1 MAEVV
6 LAGLHL
12 AASPTFMKLLT
23 DPSMCLGVDMK
34 RELHELET
42 TIMPQFELMIEAAN
56 KLNHRSK
63 LDKWLRELKEAL
75 YNAEDL
81 LDEHEYNV
89 LKCKAKSGS
98 DSSVAHVSSINN
110 TLKKP
115 LRAALSRVSNL
126 CPENRKLLRQLNEL
140 KGILAKAREFR
151 ELLGL
156 PVGNSAE
163 VSSLPK
169 TAGVALATSLPPPKV
184 FGRDMDRNRI
194 VDFLIE
200 KSTFEASYMVLAIVG
215 QGGMGKSTLGQ
226 YVYNDD
232 RVKQHFDVRMWVCIS
247 RKLDV
252 HRHTREIIE
261 SAEKGEC
268 PRVDNL
274 DTLQCKL
281 REILHEKEKFLL
293 VLDDVWFDKSNN
305 QSEWDLLL
313 NPLLVS
319 QKGGSKVLVT
329 SRSKTLPAALFC
341 EEVIDLENMKENDF
355 LALFKHYAFSGAV
368 IRDLQLHGKL
378 EEIAERICK
387 RLGKSPLAA
396 KVVGSQLKGKID
408 STAWKDALAINID
421 NLREPMEA
429 LSWSYQKLHPY
440 LQRCFLYCSLFPKGF
455 KYKIDELVHLW
466 VAEGLVHS
474 GNLNKSM
481 EDTGRDYF
489 NEMVS
494 VSFFQP
500 ISEMRVSKRYS
511 MHDLLHELA
520 ESLSKEDCFRLE
532 DDSEKVIPCMV
543 RHLSV
548 CIESVK
554 LHKQSI
560 CKLHHLRTV
569 ICTEPLVDDGSDLF
583 NQVLQNLK
591 KLCVLHLSFYNTS
604 KSPESIDQLKHLRY
618 LNIIKTLISELPRS
632 LCTLYHLQLLQLNN
646 KFESLPEKL
655 CNLSKLRHLEGYND
669 LMYSMHEEALPQI
682 PNIGKLTS
690 LQHIDAFRVQ
700 KKKGYELWQLRDM
713 NELGGSLSIT
723 NLENVTGKDEA
734 LESKLHEKSHL
745 KTLTLVWSCNN
756 MDAEDSFY
764 LDILEGLVP
773 PPKIEGLTICG
784 YRPATYPSWLL
795 KGSYFENLES
805 LELVNCSSLES
816 LPSNT
821 KLLRHCD
828 KLTLR
833 NVPNLKTLTCLPGG
847 LTCLSI
853 EECPQL
859 MFISNDE
866 VEQHVQRE
874 NMMRA
879 DHLASHLSL
888 IWDVD
893 LGSDIMNAL
902 SDEHSSLKHLSTWM
916 DADIM
921 ENLQTIESAL
931 ERGGD
936 EKENIIQA
944 WVCCH
949 EHRIRLLYKRNVG
962 LPLVPPSGLCRL
974 HLSSCSITDGALSNC
989 LGSLISLKR
998 LSLINIMT
1006 LTTLPSDGVLQHS
1019 RKLEFLFIE
1028 YCWCLR
1034 SLGGLRA
1041 VTSLFEARFISCP
1054 SLELAHGAESMP
1066 SSLQKLSIYS
1076 CVITADLFC
1085 TDLPNLEQLG
1095 LCSCRSSS
1103 SMSVGR
1109 LTSLKSFSLYHSPDL
1124 CVLEDLS
1131 SLQLHHV
1138 HLIDVPK
1145 LTGECISQF
1154 RVQYSLYVS
1163 SFVMLNHML
1172 SAEGFKVPPFLSLEN
1187 CKEPS
1192 IAFEESAAHFA
1203 MVRCLRFRDC
1213 EMRSLEGN
1221 MKRTAERLTEKAG
1234 QRLRI
1239 SAGRITDELHTKNCP
1254 PQVAS
1259 SPHFAACY
1267 KVPQADM
1274 AVQLSPVACAVC
1286 SAWFPAFT
1294 NCRISC
1300 TPAFDRP
1307 ITSSHPVSLNE
1318 GLNGVLF
1325 GSSV

>member
-42 TIMPQFELMIEAAN
+42 TIMPQFELMIEAAD

-89 LKCKAKSGS
+89 LKCKAKRGS

-163 VSSLPK
+163 ISSLPK

-215 QGGMGKSTLGQ
+215 PGGMGKSTLGQ

-466 VAEGLVHS
+466 VAEGLVDS

-500 ISEMRVSKRYS
+500 ISEMPFSKRYS

-520 ESLSKEDCFRLE
+520 ESLSKEDYFRLE
-532 DDSEKVIPCMV
+532 DDSEKVIPCTV

-604 KSPESIDQLKHLRY
+604 KLPESIDQLKHLRY
-618 LNIIKTLISELPRS
+618 LNIIRTLISELPRS

-655 CNLSKLRHLEGYND
+655 CNLSKLRHLEGYNELMYSMHGYND

-816 LPSNT
+816 LPPNT

-847 LTCLSI
+847 LTCLLI

-949 EHRIRLLYKRNVG
+949 EHRIRLLYKRN
-962 LPLVPPSGLCRL
+962 
-974 HLSSCSITDGALSNC
+974 
-989 LGSLISLKR
+989 
-998 LSLINIMT
+998 
-1006 LTTLPSDGVLQHS
+1006 
-1019 RKLEFLFIE
+1019 
-1028 YCWCLR
+1028 
-1034 SLGGLRA
+1034 
-1041 VTSLFEARFISCP
+1041 
-1054 SLELAHGAESMP
+1054 
-1066 SSLQKLSIYS
+1066 
-1076 CVITADLFC
+1076 
-1085 TDLPNLEQLG
+1085 
-1095 LCSCRSSS
+1095 
-1103 SMSVGR
+1103 
-1109 LTSLKSFSLYHSPDL
+1109 
-1124 CVLEDLS
+1124 
-1131 SLQLHHV
+1131 
-1138 HLIDVPK
+1138 IDVPK

-1172 SAEGFKVPPFLSLEN
+1172 SAEGFKVPPLLSLEN

-1203 MVRCLRFRDC
+1203 MVR
-1213 EMRSLEGN
+1213 
-1221 MKRTAERLTEKAG
+1221 
-1234 QRLRI
+1234 
-1239 SAGRITDELHTKNCP
+1239 HTKNCP

>member
-42 TIMPQFELMIEAAN
+42 TIMPQFELMIEAAD

-63 LDKWLRELKEAL
+63 LDKWLGELKEAL

-89 LKCKAKSGS
+89 LKCKAKRGS

-115 LRAALSRVSNL
+115 LHAAFSRVSNL
-126 CPENRKLLRQLNEL
+126 HPENRKLLRQLNEL
-140 KGILAKAREFR
+140 KGILAKAGEFC

-156 PVGNSAE
+156 PGGNSAE

-169 TAGVALATSLPPPKV
+169 TAGVAPATSLPPPKV

-194 VDFLIE
+194 VDFLIK
-200 KSTFEASYMVLAIVG
+200 KSAFEASYMVLAIVG
-215 QGGMGKSTLGQ
+215 QGGMGKSTLAQ

-232 RVKQHFDVRMWVCIS
+232 RVKEHFDVRMWVCIS

-252 HRHTREIIE
+252 HRHTREIIK

-313 NPLLVS
+313 NPLLAS

-341 EEVIDLENMKENDF
+341 EEVIDLENMKDNDF

-408 STAWKDALAINID
+408 STAWKDALAIKID
-421 NLREPMEA
+421 NLRANGSSVME
-429 LSWSYQKLHPY
+429 L
-440 LQRCFLYCSLFPKGF
+440 PKVTS
-455 KYKIDELVHLW
+455 IS
-466 VAEGLVHS
+466 AEGLVDS

-500 ISEMRVSKRYS
+500 ISEMHVSKQYS
-511 MHDLLHELA
+511 MHDLLHEFA

-532 DDSEKVIPCMV
+532 DDSEKVIPCTI

-569 ICTEPLVDDGSDLF
+569 ICTEPLVDDGNDLF
-583 NQVLQNLK
+583 N
-591 KLCVLHLSFYNTS
+591 
-604 KSPESIDQLKHLRY
+604 
-618 LNIIKTLISELPRS
+618 
-632 LCTLYHLQLLQLNN
+632 QLLQLNN

-669 LMYSMHEEALPQI
+669 LMYSMREEAVPQI

-690 LQHIDAFRVQ
+690 LQHIDDFCVQ
-700 KKKGYELWQLRDM
+700 KQKGYELWQLRDM

-734 LESKLHEKSHL
+734 LESKLHEKSHV
-745 KTLTLVWSCNN
+745 KTLKLVWSCNN

-764 LDILEGLVP
+764 LDILEGLMP
-773 PPKIEGLTICG
+773 PPKIEGLTING

-816 LPSNT
+816 LPPNT

-853 EECPQL
+853 EECPLL

-874 NMMRA
+874 NNMMRA
-879 DHLASHLSL
+879 DHLASHLAL

-931 ERGGD
+931 ERGD

-949 EHRIRLLYKRNVG
+949 EHRIRLLYKRNV
-962 LPLVPPSGLCRL
+962 
-974 HLSSCSITDGALSNC
+974 
-989 LGSLISLKR
+989 
-998 LSLINIMT
+998 
-1006 LTTLPSDGVLQHS
+1006 
-1019 RKLEFLFIE
+1019 
-1028 YCWCLR
+1028 
-1034 SLGGLRA
+1034 
-1041 VTSLFEARFISCP
+1041 
-1054 SLELAHGAESMP
+1054 
-1066 SSLQKLSIYS
+1066 
-1076 CVITADLFC
+1076 
-1085 TDLPNLEQLG
+1085 
-1095 LCSCRSSS
+1095 
-1103 SMSVGR
+1103 
-1109 LTSLKSFSLYHSPDL
+1109 
-1124 CVLEDLS
+1124 
-1131 SLQLHHV
+1131 
-1138 HLIDVPK
+1138 DVPK

-1203 MVRCLRFRDC
+1203 MVR
-1213 EMRSLEGN
+1213 
-1221 MKRTAERLTEKAG
+1221 
-1234 QRLRI
+1234 
-1239 SAGRITDELHTKNCP
+1239 HTKNCP

>member
-42 TIMPQFELMIEAAN
+42 TIMPQFELMIEAAD

-89 LKCKAKSGS
+89 LKCKAKRGS

-329 SRSKTLPAALFC
+329 SRSKTLPVALFC

-466 VAEGLVHS
+466 VAEGLVDS

-532 DDSEKVIPCMV
+532 DDSEKVIPCTV

-591 KLCVLHLSFYNTS
+591 KLRVLHLSFYNTS
-604 KSPESIDQLKHLRY
+604 KLPESIDQLKHLRY

-734 LESKLHEKSHL
+734 LESKLHEKTHL

-816 LPSNT
+816 LPPNT

-1019 RKLEFLFIE
+1019 RKLEFLFIK

-1041 VTSLFEARFISCP
+1041 ATSLFEARFISCP

-1095 LCSCRSSS
+1095 LCSCISSS

-1187 CKEPS
+1187 CK
-1192 IAFEESAAHFA
+1192 
-1203 MVRCLRFRDC
+1203 
-1213 EMRSLEGN
+1213 
-1221 MKRTAERLTEKAG
+1221 
-1234 QRLRI
+1234 
-1239 SAGRITDELHTKNCP
+1239 
-1254 PQVAS
+1254 
-1259 SPHFAACY
+1259 
-1267 KVPQADM
+1267 
-1274 AVQLSPVACAVC
+1274 
-1286 SAWFPAFT
+1286 
-1294 NCRISC
+1294 
-1300 TPAFDRP
+1300 
-1307 ITSSHPVSLNE
+1307 
-1318 GLNGVLF
+1318 
-1325 GSSV
+1325 

>member
-12 AASPTFMKLLT
+12 AASPTFMKVLT

-42 TIMPQFELMIEAAN
+42 AIMPQFELMIEAAD
-56 KLNHRSK
+56 KFNHRSK
-63 LDKWLRELKEAL
+63 LDKWLGELKEAL

-89 LKCKAKSGS
+89 LKCKAKRGN

-115 LRAALSRVSNL
+115 LHAALSRVSNL
-126 CPENRKLLRQLNEL
+126 RPENRKLLRQLNEL

-169 TAGVALATSLPPPKV
+169 TAGVAPATSLPPPKV

-194 VDFLIE
+194 VDFLIK
-200 KSTFEASYMVLAIVG
+200 KSAFETSYMVLAIVG
-215 QGGMGKSTLGQ
+215 QGGMGKSTLAQ

-232 RVKQHFDVRMWVCIS
+232 RVKEHFDVRMWVCIS

-274 DTLQCKL
+274 DTLQNKL

-293 VLDDVWFDKSNN
+293 VLDDVWFDKSNI

-313 NPLLVS
+313 NPLLAS

-341 EEVIDLENMKENDF
+341 EEVIDLENMKDNDF

-466 VAEGLVHS
+466 VAEGLVDS

-500 ISEMRVSKRYS
+500 ISEMHVSKRYS
-511 MHDLLHELA
+511 MHDLLHEFA

-532 DDSEKVIPCMV
+532 DDSEKVIPCTV

-569 ICTEPLVDDGSDLF
+569 ICTEPLVDDGNDLF

-591 KLCVLHLSFYNTS
+591 KLRVLHLSFYNTS
-604 KSPESIDQLKHLRY
+604 KLPESIGQLKHLRY

-669 LMYSMHEEALPQI
+669 LMYSMREEAVPQI

-690 LQHIDAFRVQ
+690 LQHIDDFCVQ
-700 KKKGYELWQLRDM
+700 KQKGYELWQLRDM

-723 NLENVTGKDEA
+723 NLDNVTGKDEA

-745 KTLTLVWSCNN
+745 KTLKLVWSCNN

-764 LDILEGLVP
+764 LDILE
-773 PPKIEGLTICG
+773 
-784 YRPATYPSWLL
+784 
-795 KGSYFENLES
+795 
-805 LELVNCSSLES
+805 
-816 LPSNT
+816 
-821 KLLRHCD
+821 
-828 KLTLR
+828 
-833 NVPNLKTLTCLPGG
+833 
-847 LTCLSI
+847 
-853 EECPQL
+853 ECPLL

-874 NMMRA
+874 NNMMRA
-879 DHLASHLSL
+879 DHLASHLAL

-944 WVCCH
+944 W
-949 EHRIRLLYKRNVG
+949 
-962 LPLVPPSGLCRL
+962 
-974 HLSSCSITDGALSNC
+974 
-989 LGSLISLKR
+989 
-998 LSLINIMT
+998 
-1006 LTTLPSDGVLQHS
+1006 
-1019 RKLEFLFIE
+1019 
-1028 YCWCLR
+1028 
-1034 SLGGLRA
+1034 
-1041 VTSLFEARFISCP
+1041 
-1054 SLELAHGAESMP
+1054 
-1066 SSLQKLSIYS
+1066 
-1076 CVITADLFC
+1076 
-1085 TDLPNLEQLG
+1085 
-1095 LCSCRSSS
+1095 
-1103 SMSVGR
+1103 
-1109 LTSLKSFSLYHSPDL
+1109 LTSSVLTCQTSNNLD
-1124 CVLEDLS
+1124 CVAAEA
-1131 SLQLHHV
+1131 LHPY
-1138 HLIDVPK
+1138 VPK

-1203 MVRCLRFRDC
+1203 MAHQELSPSS
-1213 EMRSLEGN
+1213 SLV
-1221 MKRTAERLTEKAG
+1221 
-1234 QRLRI
+1234 
-1239 SAGRITDELHTKNCP
+1239 SAL
-1254 PQVAS
+1254 
-1259 SPHFAACY
+1259 
-1267 KVPQADM
+1267 
-1274 AVQLSPVACAVC
+1274 VQLSPVACAVC
-1286 SAWFPAFT
+1286 SARLPAFS

-1300 TPAFDRP
+1300 TAAFDRP

>member
-42 TIMPQFELMIEAAN
+42 TIMPQFELMIEAAD

-63 LDKWLRELKEAL
+63 LDKWLGELKEAL

-81 LDEHEYNV
+81 FDEHEYNV
-89 LKCKAKSGS
+89 LKCKAKRGN

-115 LRAALSRVSNL
+115 LHAALSRVSNL
-126 CPENRKLLRQLNEL
+126 RPENRKLLRQLNEL

-169 TAGVALATSLPPPKV
+169 TAGVAPATSLPPPKV

-194 VDFLIE
+194 VDFLIK
-200 KSTFEASYMVLAIVG
+200 KSAFEASYMVLAIVG
-215 QGGMGKSTLGQ
+215 QGGMGKSTLAQ

-232 RVKQHFDVRMWVCIS
+232 RVKEHFDVRMWVCIS

-274 DTLQCKL
+274 DTLQNKL

-313 NPLLVS
+313 NPLLAS

-341 EEVIDLENMKENDF
+341 EEVIDLENMKDNDF

-396 KVVGSQLKGKID
+396 KVV
-408 STAWKDALAINID
+408 
-421 NLREPMEA
+421 
-429 LSWSYQKLHPY
+429 
-440 LQRCFLYCSLFPKGF
+440 
-455 KYKIDELVHLW
+455 
-466 VAEGLVHS
+466 EGLVDS

-500 ISEMRVSKRYS
+500 ISEMHFSKWYS
-511 MHDLLHELA
+511 MHDLLHEFA

-532 DDSEKVIPCMV
+532 DDSEKVIPCTV

-569 ICTEPLVDDGSDLF
+569 ICTEPLVDDGNDLF
-583 NQVLQNLK
+583 NQ
-591 KLCVLHLSFYNTS
+591 
-604 KSPESIDQLKHLRY
+604 
-618 LNIIKTLISELPRS
+618 
-632 LCTLYHLQLLQLNN
+632 
-646 KFESLPEKL
+646 
-655 CNLSKLRHLEGYND
+655 
-669 LMYSMHEEALPQI
+669 
-682 PNIGKLTS
+682 
-690 LQHIDAFRVQ
+690 
-700 KKKGYELWQLRDM
+700 KGYELWQLRDM

-723 NLENVTGKDEA
+723 NLDNVTGKDEA

-745 KTLTLVWSCNN
+745 KTLKLVWSCNN

-764 LDILEGLVP
+764 LDILEGLMP
-773 PPKIEGLTICG
+773 PPKIEGLTING

-805 LELVNCSSLES
+805 LELVNCNSLES
-816 LPSNT
+816 LPPNT

-853 EECPQL
+853 EECPLL

-874 NMMRA
+874 NNMMRA
-879 DHLASHLSL
+879 DHLASHLAL

-998 LSLINIMT
+998 LLLINIMT

-1028 YCWCLR
+1028 NCWCLR

-1041 VTSLFEARFISCP
+1041 ATSLFEAWFISCP

-1066 SSLQKLSIYS
+1066 SSLQKLTIHR

-1221 MKRTAERLTEKAG
+1221 MKCLSSLNK
-1234 QRLRI
+1234 LDIHFCPNI
-1239 SAGRITDELHTKNCP
+1239 SSLPDLPSSLQHLSIWGCELLKE
-1254 PQVAS
+1254 
-1259 SPHFAACY
+1259 
-1267 KVPQADM
+1267 
-1274 AVQLSPVACAVC
+1274 
-1286 SAWFPAFT
+1286 
-1294 NCRISC
+1294 NCRAPDGESWPKI
-1300 TPAFDRP
+1300 AHIRWKDYR
-1307 ITSSHPVSLNE
+1307 
-1318 GLNGVLF
+1318 
-1325 GSSV
+1325 

>member
-42 TIMPQFELMIEAAN
+42 TIMPQFELMIEAAD

-63 LDKWLRELKEAL
+63 LDKWLGELKEAL

-89 LKCKAKSGS
+89 LKCKAKRGN

-115 LRAALSRVSNL
+115 LHAALSRT
-126 CPENRKLLRQLNEL
+126 
-140 KGILAKAREFR
+140 GEFR

-169 TAGVALATSLPPPKV
+169 TAGVAPATSLPPPKV

-194 VDFLIE
+194 VDFLIK
-200 KSTFEASYMVLAIVG
+200 KSAFEASYMVLAIVG
-215 QGGMGKSTLGQ
+215 QGGMGKSTLAQ

-232 RVKQHFDVRMWVCIS
+232 RVKEHFDVRMWVCIS

-274 DTLQCKL
+274 DTLQNKL

-313 NPLLVS
+313 NPLLAS

-341 EEVIDLENMKENDF
+341 EEVIDLENMKDNDF

-466 VAEGLVHS
+466 VAEGLVDS

-489 NEMVS
+489 NEM
-494 VSFFQP
+494 
-500 ISEMRVSKRYS
+500 
-511 MHDLLHELA
+511 
-520 ESLSKEDCFRLE
+520 
-532 DDSEKVIPCMV
+532 
-543 RHLSV
+543 
-548 CIESVK
+548 
-554 LHKQSI
+554 
-560 CKLHHLRTV
+560 
-569 ICTEPLVDDGSDLF
+569 
-583 NQVLQNLK
+583 
-591 KLCVLHLSFYNTS
+591 
-604 KSPESIDQLKHLRY
+604 
-618 LNIIKTLISELPRS
+618 
-632 LCTLYHLQLLQLNN
+632 LLQLNN

-669 LMYSMHEEALPQI
+669 LMYSMREEAVPQI

-690 LQHIDAFRVQ
+690 LQHIDDFCVQ
-700 KKKGYELWQLRDM
+700 KQKGYELWQLRDM

-723 NLENVTGKDEA
+723 NLDNVTGKDEA

-745 KTLTLVWSCNN
+745 KTLKLVWSCNN

-764 LDILEGLVP
+764 LDILEGLMP
-773 PPKIEGLTICG
+773 PPKIEGLTING

-805 LELVNCSSLES
+805 LELVNCSSSES
-816 LPSNT
+816 LPPNT

-853 EECPQL
+853 EECPLL

-874 NMMRA
+874 NNMMRA
-879 DHLASHLSL
+879 DHLASHLAL

-893 LGSDIMNAL
+893 LGSHIMNAL

-1019 RKLEFLFIE
+1019 RKLEFLFIK

-1041 VTSLFEARFISCP
+1041 ATSLLKARFISCP

-1066 SSLQKLSIYS
+1066 SSLQKLSIHR

-1203 MVRCLRFRDC
+1203 MVRYLRFRDC

-1221 MKRTAERLTEKAG
+1221 MK
-1234 QRLRI
+1234 
-1239 SAGRITDELHTKNCP
+1239 C
-1254 PQVAS
+1254 
-1259 SPHFAACY
+1259 
-1267 KVPQADM
+1267 
-1274 AVQLSPVACAVC
+1274 LS
-1286 SAWFPAFT
+1286 
-1294 NCRISC
+1294 
-1300 TPAFDRP
+1300 
-1307 ITSSHPVSLNE
+1307 SLNE
-1318 GLNGVLF
+1318 LDIHFCPNI
-1325 GSSV
+1325 SSLPDLPSSLQHLSIWGCELLKENCRAPDGESWPKIAHIRWKDYR

>member
-42 TIMPQFELMIEAAN
+42 TIMPQFELMIEAAD

-63 LDKWLRELKEAL
+63 LDKWLGELKEAL

-89 LKCKAKSGS
+89 LKCKAKRGS

-115 LRAALSRVSNL
+115 LHAAFSRVSNL
-126 CPENRKLLRQLNEL
+126 HPENRKLLRQLNEL
-140 KGILAKAREFR
+140 KGILAKAGEFC

-156 PVGNSAE
+156 PGGNSAE

-169 TAGVALATSLPPPKV
+169 TAGVAPATSLPPPKV

-194 VDFLIE
+194 VDFLIK
-200 KSTFEASYMVLAIVG
+200 KSAFEASYMVLAIVG
-215 QGGMGKSTLGQ
+215 QGGMGKSTLAQ

-232 RVKQHFDVRMWVCIS
+232 RVKEHFDVRMWVCIS

-252 HRHTREIIE
+252 HRHTREIIK

-313 NPLLVS
+313 NPLLAS

-341 EEVIDLENMKENDF
+341 EEVIDLENMKDNDF

-408 STAWKDALAINID
+408 STAWKDALAIKID
-421 NLREPMEA
+421 NLRANGSSVME
-429 LSWSYQKLHPY
+429 L
-440 LQRCFLYCSLFPKGF
+440 PKVTSISAE
-455 KYKIDELVHLW
+455 YKIDELVHLW
-466 VAEGLVHS
+466 VAEGLVDS

-500 ISEMRVSKRYS
+500 ISEMHVSKQYS
-511 MHDLLHELA
+511 MHDLLHEFA

-532 DDSEKVIPCMV
+532 DDSEKVIPCTI

-569 ICTEPLVDDGSDLF
+569 ICTEPLVDDGNDLF

-591 KLCVLHLSFYNTS
+591 KLRALHLSFYNTS
-604 KSPESIDQLKHLRY
+604 KLPESIGQLKHLRY

-669 LMYSMHEEALPQI
+669 LMYSMREEAVPQI

-690 LQHIDAFRVQ
+690 LQHIDDFCVQ
-700 KKKGYELWQLRDM
+700 KQKGYELWQLRDM

-734 LESKLHEKSHL
+734 LESKLHEKSHV
-745 KTLTLVWSCNN
+745 KTLKLVWSCNN

-764 LDILEGLVP
+764 LDILEGLMP
-773 PPKIEGLTICG
+773 PPKIEGLTING

-816 LPSNT
+816 LPPNT

-853 EECPQL
+853 EECPLL

-874 NMMRA
+874 NNMMRA
-879 DHLASHLSL
+879 DHLASHLAL

-931 ERGGD
+931 ERGD

-1006 LTTLPSDGVLQHS
+1006 LTTLPSDGVVQHS
-1019 RKLEFLFIE
+1019 RKLEFLFIK

-1041 VTSLFEARFISCP
+1041 ATSLFEARFISCP

-1203 MVRCLRFRDC
+1203 MVRCLR
-1213 EMRSLEGN
+1213 
-1221 MKRTAERLTEKAG
+1221 RTAEHLTEKAG

-1239 SAGRITDELHTKNCP
+1239 SAGRITDELCFRITTRKKQKGTP
-1254 PQVAS
+1254 RI
-1259 SPHFAACY
+1259 
-1267 KVPQADM
+1267 VP
-1274 AVQLSPVACAVC
+1274 LK
-1286 SAWFPAFT
+1286 
-1294 NCRISC
+1294 
-1300 TPAFDRP
+1300 
-1307 ITSSHPVSLNE
+1307 
-1318 GLNGVLF
+1318 
-1325 GSSV
+1325 